1 MEQRPSLEANSLSS
15 SQNVSHLLWNPM
27 VHYRVPSLTPVCTSI
42 YHAFYMHRPF
52 ILFELITLLI
62 FGELPLGK
70 EMYHEI
76 V

>member
-1 MEQRPSLEANSLSS
+1 
-15 SQNVSHLLWNPM
+15 M